1 MSMLFLKNACF
12 SAVFNCLMYCG
23 FLKYLLKAFF
33 LLISEM
39 EKSDCKPNR
48 SNHYLI
54 NALKSDPSLTKELR
68 VVLEQALEEK
78 LESLGI
84 KAVR

>member
-1 MSMLFLKNACF
+1 MHMLEPIEEL
-12 SAVFNCLMYCG
+12 
-23 FLKYLLKAFF
+23 
-33 LLISEM
+33 SEEEKET
-39 EKSDCKPNR
+39 EKSDLKPDR
-48 SNHYLI
+48 SKTYLI

-84 KAVR
+84 KAVRY

>member
-1 MSMLFLKNACF
+1 MHASVQFLIVSCTVDF
-12 SAVFNCLMYCG
+12 SNVSEMHFSI
-23 FLKYLLKAFF
+23 
-33 LLISEM
+33 LISEI
-39 EKSDCKPNR
+39 EKGDHKTGR

-54 NALKSDPSLTKELR
+54 NALKTDPSLTKELR

-84 KAVR
+84 KAVRLFWVI